1 MNNQKNVPK
10 MPEIKDSKEV
20 KIHRHETLVSF

>member
-10 MPEIKDSKEV
+10 MREIKDSNEV
-20 KIHRHETLVSF
+20 KIHRHETLFNF